1 MSSKTV
7 TIGSKVGLHA
17 RPASVFAQAVAE
29 CGVAVM
35 LTNAEGKT
43 VNAASIL
50 SVLSMGIGYGD
61 RVTLSSNDESASEAL
76 EALAQLL
83 ASELDDEKPTAAL

>member
-1 MSSKTV
+1 MSSRTV
-7 TIGSKVGLHA
+7 TVGSKVGLHA

-35 LTNAEGKT
+35 LTDATGKT
-43 VNAASIL
+43 VNAGSIL

-61 RVTLSSNDESASEAL
+61 SITLSSADESADPAL
-76 EALAQLL
+76 DSLAQLL
-83 ASELDDEKPTAAL
+83 ASELDK

>member
-1 MSSKTV
+1 MSSRTV

-29 CGVAVM
+29 CGVVVS
-35 LTNAEGKT
+35 LTDAAGKT

-61 RVTLSSNDESASEAL
+61 SVTLSSDDTDAAAAL
-76 EALAQLL
+76 ESLARLL
-83 ASELDDEKPTAAL
+83 ASELDN

>member
-1 MSSKTV
+1 MSSRTV

-29 CGVAVM
+29 CGVEVM
-35 LTNAEGKT
+35 LTDAGGKT
-43 VNAASIL
+43 VNAGSIL

-61 RVTLSSNDESASEAL
+61 TITLSSDDENADLAL
-76 EALAQLL
+76 DSLAQLL
-83 ASELDDEKPTAAL
+83 ASELDN

>member
-1 MSSKTV
+1 MTSKTV

-35 LTNAEGKT
+35 LTDAEGKT

-61 RVTLSSNDESASEAL
+61 RVTLSSDDENAPQALAS
-76 EALAQLL
+76 LAQLL